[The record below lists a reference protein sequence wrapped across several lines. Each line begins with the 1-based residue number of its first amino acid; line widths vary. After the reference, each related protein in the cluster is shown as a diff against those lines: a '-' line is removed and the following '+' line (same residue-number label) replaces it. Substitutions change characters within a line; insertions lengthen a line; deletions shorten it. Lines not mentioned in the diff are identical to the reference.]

1 MSQQPKIYS
10 GEYVSEVVS
19 VDDPKRMMR
28 VQVRVYD
35 IFDDVPAADLPWA
48 TYRLPLGVRP
58 SDGGLVPVKV
68 GDLVWVDFPFNG
80 DTRRPRITGGVHH
93 APEGNPNMPP
103 EAWAGPGQFDHKRT
117 PDEPKP
123 EAPGYHEDIVF
134 QQNGVLVQLT
144 KSGAAR
150 ITNLASGTAAAITPD
165 GVVVIHCE
173 KDCFHS
179 VQGNCLVDVKGNY
192 TLRVG
197 GGMDMQSQGPG
208 TVQSQG
214 NMTLGSAAESLNL
227 SAAKEGTMTGPGGLA
242 FSGPASFDKNVNIGG
257 DANVSGQVIDGGGNT
272 NHHSH

>member
-1 MSQQPKIYS
+1 MSPQPKIYS

-35 IFDDVPAADLPWA
+35 IFDGVPVADLPWA

-58 SDGGLVPVKV
+58 SNGGFIPVKV

-80 DTRRPRITGGVHH
+80 DTRRPRITGGVHY
-93 APEGNPNMPP
+93 APDGNPNMPP

-150 ITNLASGTAAAITPD
+150 ITNQTSGTAAEITPD
-165 GVVVIHCE
+165 GDVIIHCE
-173 KDCFHS
+173 KNCYQS
-179 VQGNCLVDVKGNY
+179 IQGNYLVDVKGNY
-192 TLRVG
+192 SLRVDG
-197 GGMDMQSQGPG
+197 EMNLESEGAG
-208 TVQSQG
+208 TVQSKG
-214 NMTLGSAAESLNL
+214 NMAMGSAGGSLNL
-227 SAAKEGTMTGPGGLA
+227 AAAKKSKMTGPGGLA
-242 FSGPASFDKNVNIGG
+242 FSGPASFDKDVNING
-257 DANVSGQVIDGGGNT
+257 DANVTGRVNEASGSRN
-272 NHHSH
+272 